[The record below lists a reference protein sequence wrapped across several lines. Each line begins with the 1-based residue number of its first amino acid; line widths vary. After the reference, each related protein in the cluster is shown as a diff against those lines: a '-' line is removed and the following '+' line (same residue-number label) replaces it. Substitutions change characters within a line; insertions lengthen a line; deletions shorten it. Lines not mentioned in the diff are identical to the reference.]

1 MTVDQIVGGAIWIQ
15 VMILLAALVFAVF
28 EGVLLLS
35 GNRRHFLTRRRLGV
49 ATVACLGSLPFI
61 MPYLSKTS
69 YAASVNATDVI
80 VSQVLKGNIGIS
92 AIEMNNLFQIKARVM
107 EQLTTGRSFEAQLVI
122 AAFLSAFILR
132 SGYIGLNLWRVRRS
146 IRQGR
151 VLHRSRRM
159 KLIMSPNISVPFST
173 RGLWFYYIVVPQS
186 FNGDQMAMQMS
197 LGHEMQHIRQG
208 DVDAE
213 VTMSLLSPLV
223 VLNPGFWFLSSR
235 LRKLGE
241 LACDRAYLARSGFD
255 AHGYSLRLLTIARQS
270 LTNRTQPTA
279 MGVPLVG
286 RSIPFM
292 GRRSILKERILE
304 IAYDQEDPKRETI
317 WFAFALS
324 ALMAAGVLFGASALA
339 EPPEWSHE
347 RIMLSTVANLDRLNE
362 LNTLAQR
369 SW

>member
-15 VMILLAALVFAVF
+15 LMILLAALVFAVF
-28 EGVLLLS
+28 EGILWLS

-49 ATVACLGSLPFI
+49 ATIACLGTLPFI
-61 MPYLSKTS
+61 MPALSKTS

-80 VSQVLKGNIGIS
+80 VAQVLKGNIGIS

-107 EQLTTGRSFEAQLVI
+107 EQLTTGRSLIAQLVI
-122 AAFLSAFILR
+122 AAFLSALILR
-132 SGYIGLNLWRVRRS
+132 LGYVLLNLWRVRRS
-146 IRQGR
+146 ISQGR
-151 VLHRSRRM
+151 VLHSSRRM
-159 KLIMSPNISVPFST
+159 KLIMSPHITVPFST
-173 RGLWFYYIVVPQS
+173 RGFWFYYIVIPQG
-186 FNGDQMAMQMS
+186 FGGDRKAMQMS

-213 VTMSLLSPLV
+213 VLLSFLSPLV

-255 AHGYSLRLLTIARQS
+255 AHGYSLRLLSIARQS
-270 LTNRTQPTA
+270 LASRAQPTA
-279 MGVPLVG
+279 LGVPLVG
-286 RSIPFM
+286 RSIPLV

-304 IAYDQEDPKRETI
+304 IAHDQEDPKRETI

-324 ALMAAGVLFGASALA
+324 VFMAAGVLFGAAALA
-339 EPPEWSHE
+339 EPPEWSHD

>member
-1 MTVDQIVGGAIWIQ
+1 MTVDQIVGGAIWVQ
-15 VMILLAALVFAVF
+15 LMILLAALVFAVF
-28 EGVLLLS
+28 EGLLLLS
-35 GNRRHFLTRRRLGV
+35 GNRRHYLTRRRLGV
-49 ATVACLGSLPFI
+49 ATIACLGSLPFI

-80 VSQVLKGNIGIS
+80 VAQVLKGNIGIS

-107 EQLTTGRSFEAQLVI
+107 EHLTTGRSVTAQLVI
-122 AAFLSAFILR
+122 AVFLTALILR
-132 SGYIGLNLWRVRRS
+132 AAYILVNLWRVRRS
-146 IRQGR
+146 IRQGW
-151 VLHRSRRM
+151 VIHRSRRM
-159 KLIMSPNISVPFST
+159 KLIMSPHITVPYST
-173 RGLWFYYIVVPQS
+173 RGLWFYYVVIPQS
-186 FNGDQMAMQMS
+186 FSGDRRAMQMA

-213 VTMSLLSPLV
+213 VLMSILSPLV

-255 AHGYSLRLLTIARQS
+255 AHGYSLRLLTLAKQNLS
-270 LTNRTQPTA
+270 NPAQPTA
-279 MGVPLVG
+279 LGVPLAG
-286 RSIPFM
+286 RNILFK
-292 GRRSILKERILE
+292 GHRSILKERILA
-304 IAYDQEDPKRETI
+304 IAHDQEDPKRETI

-324 ALMAAGVLFGASALA
+324 LMMAVGVLFGAAALA
-339 EPPEWSHE
+339 EPPEWSHD